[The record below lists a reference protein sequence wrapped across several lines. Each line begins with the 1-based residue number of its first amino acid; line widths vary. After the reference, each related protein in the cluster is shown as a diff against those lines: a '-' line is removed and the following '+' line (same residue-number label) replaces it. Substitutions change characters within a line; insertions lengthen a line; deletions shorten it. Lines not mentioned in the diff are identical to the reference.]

1 MSKVGAGRS
10 LIRLV
15 ARNRRSRDR
24 PGFRCYSLD
33 QALSVLRRAR
43 ACTPHGIQ
51 NRPRELEQL
60 RSDGDG
66 LLCLLYVH
74 RMGLTPPCTC
84 TSRTPLRAVTATR
97 LDASVY
103 STSAAFVYSCSTSQI
118 RVRLA
123 WLAFPQERAS
133 ARVVVPSACSTTRG
147 ACRSMRPLAAA
158 ATTRGDASSMSAAS
172 VYSSRC
178 LPSSVYSSHRKGRQ
192 NNREKGKIE
201 GARCT
206 GSGLMS
212 MRPLPAAATTR
223 GDASSMSA
231 ASVYSCS
238 TSQIR
243 VRLAWLAFP
252 QDRA

>member
-1 MSKVGAGRS
+1 M
-10 LIRLV
+10 IRLV

-103 STSAAFVYSCSTSQI
+103 STSAA
-118 RVRLA
+118 
-123 WLAFPQERAS
+123 
-133 ARVVVPSACSTTRG
+133 
-147 ACRSMRPLAAA
+147 
-158 ATTRGDASSMSAAS
+158 
-172 VYSSRC
+172 
-178 LPSSVYSSHRKGRQ
+178 
-192 NNREKGKIE
+192 
-201 GARCT
+201 
-206 GSGLMS
+206 
-212 MRPLPAAATTR
+212 
-223 GDASSMSA
+223 
-231 ASVYSCS
+231 SVYSCS
-238 TSQIR
+238 TSQIH
-243 VRLAWLAFP
+243 VRLAQSAFSQQP
-252 QDRA
+252 SMSTGTAPIYCSCLRKRGPCLLHVVFTSDCDAQLLYTAAAPVLYASRRVAVTARSGVLDVTMCTCMASSSASCVHAPA

>member
-1 MSKVGAGRS
+1 MHAPALQTASKTDRVS
-10 LIRLV
+10 SNRL
-15 ARNRRSRDR
+15 
-24 PGFRCYSLD
+24 C
-33 QALSVLRRAR
+33 
-43 ACTPHGIQ
+43 
-51 NRPRELEQL
+51 
-60 RSDGDG
+60 SDGDEVSFACWTRAQDVG
-66 LLCLLYVH
+66 S
-74 RMGLTPPCTC
+74 TTPCTC
-84 TSRTPLRAVTATR
+84 TCSRTPLRAVTASR
-97 LDASVY
+97 LDAH
-103 STSAAFVYSCSTSQI
+103 STGAA
-118 RVRLA
+118 
-123 WLAFPQERAS
+123 P
-133 ARVVVPSACSTTRG
+133 
-147 ACRSMRPLAAA
+147 
-158 ATTRGDASSMSAAS
+158 

-223 GDASSMSA
+223 GDASRMSA

-252 QDRA
+252 QDRASARVVVPSACSTTRGACRSMRPLPAAATTRGDASSMSAASV

>member
-1 MSKVGAGRS
+1 MSTPHLRALTMRSTTPCTCTSRMPLCAVTATRLDAYSTGAASVYSCGASQTDVKYARSALSQAHEQGAGRS

-103 STSAAFVYSCSTSQI
+103 STSAA
-118 RVRLA
+118 
-123 WLAFPQERAS
+123 
-133 ARVVVPSACSTTRG
+133 
-147 ACRSMRPLAAA
+147 
-158 ATTRGDASSMSAAS
+158 
-172 VYSSRC
+172 
-178 LPSSVYSSHRKGRQ
+178 
-192 NNREKGKIE
+192 
-201 GARCT
+201 
-206 GSGLMS
+206 
-212 MRPLPAAATTR
+212 
-223 GDASSMSA
+223 
-231 ASVYSCS
+231 SVYSCS
-238 TSQIR
+238 TSQIH
-243 VRLAWLAFP
+243 VRLAQSAFS